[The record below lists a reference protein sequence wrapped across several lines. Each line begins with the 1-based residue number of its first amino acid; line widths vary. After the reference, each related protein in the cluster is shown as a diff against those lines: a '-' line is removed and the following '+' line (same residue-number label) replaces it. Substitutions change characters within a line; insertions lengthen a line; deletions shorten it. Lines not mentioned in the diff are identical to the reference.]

1 MVPVTLNTIL
11 NSAPMIIQGAS
22 KLIKLIR
29 DREDT
34 ANDVQNSNPTT
45 LEDLKQEISKIDS
58 RLNLNSQSDVEQIKL
73 IEELAMQNKTLADA
87 LGQTLR
93 KITTL
98 NYIALF
104 AIVCSVIALTL
115 VLMP

>member
-34 ANDVQNSNPTT
+34 ANDDQNTNPTT

-73 IEELAMQNKTLADA
+73 IEELAMQKKHWPMHLDKPFVR
-87 LGQTLR
+87 LQH
-93 KITTL
+93 
-98 NYIALF
+98 
-104 AIVCSVIALTL
+104 
-115 VLMP
+115 